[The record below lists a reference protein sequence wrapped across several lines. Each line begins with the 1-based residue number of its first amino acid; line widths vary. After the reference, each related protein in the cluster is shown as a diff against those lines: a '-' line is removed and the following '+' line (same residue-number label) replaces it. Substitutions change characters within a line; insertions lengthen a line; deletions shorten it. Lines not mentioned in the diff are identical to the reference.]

1 MTDNPLQNTPERE
14 SRIRK
19 RAYHLWEAD
28 GRPHGHDH
36 EFWERAEFLIGI
48 EESAGAGLLPNPQ
61 TSSGAV
67 ASPPIEDAKIQ
78 ENYGE
83 FPDRFTDQ
91 GERRQTPKARE
102 RVRKGKAQA
111 TAAARRDKGGAST
124 GAGKPA

>member
-1 MTDNPLQNTPERE
+1 MADNPLQNTPERD

-28 GRPHGHDH
+28 GRPHGRDQ
-36 EFWERAEFLIGI
+36 EFWERAEILIGI
-48 EESAGAGLLPNPQ
+48 EDSAGAGLLPNPQ
-61 TSSGAV
+61 TSPDAV
-67 ASPPIEDAKIQ
+67 ASAPVEKAEIQ

-102 RVRKGKAQA
+102 RSRKRKSPA
-111 TAAARRDKGGAST
+111 T
-124 GAGKPA
+124 P